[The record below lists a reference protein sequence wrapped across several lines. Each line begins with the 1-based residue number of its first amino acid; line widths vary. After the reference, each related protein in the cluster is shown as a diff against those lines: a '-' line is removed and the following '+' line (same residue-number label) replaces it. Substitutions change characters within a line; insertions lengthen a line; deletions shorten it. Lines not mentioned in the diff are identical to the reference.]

1 MFSKKNILFAII
13 INILLFTGCNIA
25 QAAVDNSLV
34 FKDEN
39 MENALKKY
47 YNWEDDFTKETASE
61 LSEKSNV
68 IQLGSE
74 NISNIEGIQYFD
86 NAIQVNLDCNN
97 LDDLKLLTK
106 MKKLSVLNISNNSII
121 GKDLEVILNKMGKI
135 DKLDYISLCGNN
147 IKNIDY
153 LTKIGDPINYMVI
166 QMSNNRISD
175 ITILAKCT
183 NLDFLIL
190 NNNRIKDV
198 TPLKNLKKLTFHID
212 LRDNCIID
220 YTPIKALFDE
230 MYADFDETTGM
241 DRYDFYTNPVNF
253 KYNGKKI
260 KFPYL
265 TVYYKYQA
273 YAEASPLF
281 KALGGNAE
289 YDKKSG
295 KLTCKYDGNVLVFKD
310 FSKKYTL
317 NGKEKSLKYPI
328 RRMQYD
334 LAYVPVKDIC
344 EALGMEYN
352 ITKTRGFY
360 QGNDEYEYAP
370 KQVEISMEEK
380 ELG

>member
-1 MFSKKNILFAII
+1 MFSKKNILFAVIVY
-13 INILLFTGCNIA
+13 ILVFTGCNTA
-25 QAAVDNSLV
+25 QAAMENSLV

-97 LDDLKLLTK
+97 LDDLKPLTK
-106 MKKLSVLNISNNSII
+106 MKKLSVLNISNISII

-147 IKNIDY
+147 LENIDY

-175 ITILAKCT
+175 ITILAKCI
-183 NLDFLIL
+183 NMDFLDL
-190 NNNRIKDV
+190 NDNRIKDV

-230 MYADFDETTGM
+230 MYEDFDEEIGM

-265 TVYYKYQA
+265 TVYYKNQA
-273 YAEASPLF
+273 YAEAGPLF
-281 KALGGNAE
+281 KALGGSAKYN
-289 YDKKSG
+289 KKTG
-295 KLTCKYDGNVLVFKD
+295 TLTCKYGGNELVFRD
-310 FSKKYTL
+310 FSNKYTL
-317 NGKEKSLKYPI
+317 NGKVKSLDYPM

-334 LAYVPVKDIC
+334 LAYVPIKDIC
-344 EALGMEYN
+344 NTLGLNYN
-352 ITKTRGFY
+352 IIETREFY
-360 QGNDEYEYAP
+360 LGNDEYEYAP
-370 KQVEISMEEK
+370 KLVEISRDKK